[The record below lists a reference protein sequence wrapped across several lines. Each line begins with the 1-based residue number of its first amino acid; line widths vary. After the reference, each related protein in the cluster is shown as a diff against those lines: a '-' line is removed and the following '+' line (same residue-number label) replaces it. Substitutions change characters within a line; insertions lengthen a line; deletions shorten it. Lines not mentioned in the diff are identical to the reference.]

1 MILTTVRAV
10 KSSTTALCSSCVRPP
25 TFHPLPNQTGMPG
38 TPIHTAAPHNHSL
51 LPPPRSRVLYHGP
64 VSDVVPHFR
73 SLGLEC
79 PDRKDVPS
87 FLLEI
92 TTPLGQR
99 QYAGPELRQRFNLPP
114 PGVDLVPARWG
125 GGGAGWEAWMRVAQA
140 LT

>member
-1 MILTTVRAV
+1 MRFTTVRRFAAV
-10 KSSTTALCSSCVRPP
+10 RQHFVAHVCFLPPSTPCQTKPSCPERPSTPPP
-25 TFHPLPNQTGMPG
+25 TQPLL
-38 TPIHTAAPHNHSL
+38 S
-51 LPPPRSRVLYHGP
+51 PPPRSRILYHGP

-99 QYAGPELRQRFNLPP
+99 QFAGPELRQRFNLPP
-114 PGVDLVPARWG
+114 PDVDLVPARWG
-125 GGGAGWEAWMRVAQA
+125 GAG
-140 LT
+140 